1 MKIIIVG
8 CGRVGRAITEQLN
21 SEGHNITVI
30 DTKAKA
36 LEQIADINNI
46 MAIHGNGA
54 TFKTLT
60 EAGVA
65 DCDLMIAVTA
75 TDELNLYAC
84 LIAKNAGAPRTIARV
99 RNPEY
104 TKDIPKLKD
113 ELKLSLAI
121 NPEQTCAREL
131 ARLLKNSGAIEID
144 SFAKGIVDIIKICVS
159 EDSPLANQKIIDC
172 AKIIKQG
179 IRICLVE
186 REGNSYIP
194 NGDFEIK
201 SGDLLSFVGSSKATS
216 KLLKRLG
223 IDTNKNHS
231 VMILGGGKIAY
242 YLAENLS
249 EIGIKVKII
258 ERNLKRCEK
267 LSETLKD
274 AVIINGDGTDQE
286 ILIAEG
292 IEHADAILTFMG
304 SDEENILISLF
315 AKDMNPKAKV
325 ITEINNLSFTKIV
338 EKLPLDSIIHPKHL
352 TGEYIIRYVR
362 GMQNSVG
369 SNVETLY
376 RLSTGQVEAL
386 EFRVREDSMATGV
399 PLSMLDLKPDLQVVC
414 INRQGNIIIPNG
426 TDSIELNDTAIVVT
440 KQTGLSDLE
449 DILK

>member
-36 LEQIADINNI
+36 LEQIADANNI

-131 ARLLKNSGAIEID
+131 ARLLKNSGTIEID

-159 EDSPLANQKIIDC
+159 KDSPLANQKIIDC
-172 AKIIKQG
+172 AAIIKQG
-179 IRICLVE
+179 IRICLIE
-186 REGNSYIP
+186 RDGNCFIP

-201 SGDLLSFVGSSKATS
+201 SGDLISFVGSSKATS
-216 KLLKRLG
+216 KLLKKLG
-223 IDTNKNHS
+223 IDTNRNHS
-231 VMILGGGKIAY
+231 VMILGGDKIAY

-258 ERNLKRCEK
+258 ENNLKRCEK
-267 LSETLKD
+267 LSETLKN

-286 ILIAEG
+286 ILISEG
-292 IEHADAILTFMG
+292 IEHADAILTFMD
-304 SDEENILISLF
+304 SDEKNILISLF
-315 AKDMNPKAKV
+315 AKDVNPKAKV
-325 ITEINNLSFTKIV
+325 ITKINNLSFTKIV

-426 TDSIELNDTAIVVT
+426 TDSIEFNDTVIVVT